1 MRSCVGS
8 RRLALSGKDV
18 TLRTYTLGAADA
30 NYHIDAETP
39 VTVTIKAIWSLPKVG
54 QRTRSNASGD
64 ELLIDAVFQV
74 ADVDAPSFTA
84 GVNAPEIDADSVT
97 YQVTTIGPEKGGRR
111 TLLCR
116 EMRV

>member
-39 VTVTIKAIWSLPKVG
+39 VTVTIKAIWSLP
-54 QRTRSNASGD
+54 RTDTRRADAAG
-64 ELLIDAVFQV
+64 EEVLIDAVFQV
-74 ADVDAPSFTA
+74 ADADAPSFTA

-111 TLLCR
+111 ELLCR